1 MLFHPNVF
9 LSTNMSGSFFTVDVD
24 TVGWTLQ
31 VLFDDNGPAADASIN
46 PAGESKPAEGGTAV
60 SGETAAP
67 TNSTDT
73 QPAPAAESGTGATAN
88 DLWSKDPSAWTLLD
102 VKAEMLKY
110 DSNENIKTIIYDARR
125 REDLNNESVHLWA
138 GVMFNSDQS
147 DKLYNWITKPFWERE
162 PSSWTIEDV
171 KAELL
176 KHTPEESVRNIIT
189 GASSRED
196 LQVEEVQDWIVD
208 EDFDVNNKL
217 YNWVVNLNC

>member
-31 VLFDDNGPAADASIN
+31 VLFDDNGPAANASIN

-73 QPAPAAESGTGATAN
+73 QPAPAAESGTEAKPVGSTSQPA
-88 DLWSKDPSAWTLLD
+88 P
-102 VKAEMLKY
+102 AE
-110 DSNENIKTIIYDARR
+110 
-125 REDLNNESVHLWA
+125 
-138 GVMFNSDQS
+138 
-147 DKLYNWITKPFWERE
+147 TKSFWERE
-162 PSSWTIEDV
+162 PSSWTIDDV

-176 KHTPEESVRNIIT
+176 KHTPEESVKNIIT
-189 GASSRED
+189 GASSREE
-196 LQVEEVQDWIVD
+196 LAVAMSNNS
-208 EDFDVNNKL
+208 VNNEGDF
-217 YNWVVNLNC
+217 YF